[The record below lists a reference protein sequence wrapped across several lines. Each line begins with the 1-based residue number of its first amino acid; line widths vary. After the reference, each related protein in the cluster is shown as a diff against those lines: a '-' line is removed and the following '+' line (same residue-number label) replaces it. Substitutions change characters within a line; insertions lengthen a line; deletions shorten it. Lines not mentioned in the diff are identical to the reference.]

1 VEFAG
6 VGREIEQAVAA
17 GAFPGAVI
25 LVSRA
30 GRVLYHAAF
39 GCRSLEPARAPM
51 QPDTIF
57 DLSSLTKPLATTT
70 AFMLLVKERKVQ
82 VDDRVTRFFHNFG
95 VHGKTHVAFRH
106 LLAHC
111 SGLPGWRPFAREIDR
126 IERQGRLNFIA
137 SRGAKEWVYE
147 QINRERPE
155 YEVGERSVYSDLGF
169 MLLGELIEVVSRM
182 PLDRFCHERIF
193 RPLGLRA
200 TAFVDLTALRT
211 RKLAPV
217 AEMIAPTEV
226 CPWRKRLLCGE
237 VHDDNA
243 YAMGGVAGHA
253 GLFANAAEVDAL
265 AARLLACWRGEDDFV
280 PREIVREFW
289 TRDPTVRDA
298 TWALGWDTPSPT
310 GSMAGTRMSRT
321 AVGHLGFTGPSPWI
335 DLAREATV
343 VFPPRRA
350 SRVSTSWC
358 AATRSGGRTPRRRR
372 RRPAGSACSP
382 CRRRWRRCSSPAA
395 RRSWSPARTARRPRR
410 RCSPGCSSGPG
421 AVPASWWAACRA
433 SSSGASRSAA
443 ARGS

>member
-1 VEFAG
+1 VDFAG
-6 VGREIEQAVAA
+6 VGREIEQAAAA

-30 GRVLYHAAF
+30 GHVLYHAAF

-57 DLSSLTKPLATTT
+57 DLSSLTKPLATTI

-82 VDDRVTRFFHNFG
+82 IDDRVTRFFHNFG
-95 VHGKTHVAFRH
+95 VHGKTHVTFRH

-111 SGLPGWRPFAREIDR
+111 SGLPGWRPFAREIER
-126 IERQGRLNFIA
+126 IEREGRLNFIA

-155 YEVGERSVYSDLGF
+155 YELGARSVYSDLGF

-211 RKLAPV
+211 RKLTPV
-217 AEMIAPTEV
+217 AEMIAPTEH
-226 CPWRKRLLCGE
+226 CPWRQRLLCGE

-289 TRDPTVRDA
+289 TRNPTVRDA

-321 AVGHLGFTGPSPWI
+321 AVGHLGFTGTSLWI
-335 DLAREATV
+335 DLERGVSV
-343 VFPPRRA
+343 VFLTN
-350 SRVSTSWC
+350 RVHPQ
-358 AATRSGGRTPRRRR
+358 RDNERIREV
-372 RRPAGSACSP
+372 
-382 CRRRWRRCSSPAA
+382 
-395 RRSWSPARTARRPRR
+395 RPRVHDAVMEAL
-410 RCSPGCSSGPG
+410 G
-421 AVPASWWAACRA
+421 A
-433 SSSGASRSAA
+433 
-443 ARGS
+443 